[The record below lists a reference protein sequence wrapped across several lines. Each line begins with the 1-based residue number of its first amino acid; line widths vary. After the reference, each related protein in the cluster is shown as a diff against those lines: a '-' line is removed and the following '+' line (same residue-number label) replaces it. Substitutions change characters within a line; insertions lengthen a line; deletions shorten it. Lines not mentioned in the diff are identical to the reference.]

1 MSLEF
6 SASRLLVPIF
16 GDSIYTWGSLIGVIL
31 GGLSIGYHF
40 GGRLADRPDSSSIKL
55 CSIVF
60 SAGLYIIFIPFIST
74 HVIQFS
80 DSAIT
85 EMAQI
90 FWHNKNSDLIAS
102 TVSQFGSLFATF
114 LLLILPTLLLGIVS
128 PYAVKL
134 TVKSVK
140 QLGMISGNLYS
151 VSAIGNIIGTF
162 LTVFVL
168 ISIFDI
174 KSIIFTLGLSLIIS
188 SSVLMSL
195 MNAKMPAIIAGA
207 AILFILLSNIFS
219 GISPIQNY
227 PGNLIF
233 QKETPYSRLDVV
245 DSMATFN
252 NKNDTNSDFEVDD
265 QDLTPN
271 KGNRSLFL
279 DGFLHSSMNRENQS
293 QLTLEYTRYFPIG
306 FLLNPVR

>member
-1 MSLEF
+1 MI
-6 SASRLLVPIF
+6 LL
-16 GDSIYTWGSLIGVIL
+16 
-31 GGLSIGYHF
+31 
-40 GGRLADRPDSSSIKL
+40 
-55 CSIVF
+55 
-60 SAGLYIIFIPFIST
+60 
-74 HVIQFS
+74 Q
-80 DSAIT
+80 
-85 EMAQI
+85 
-90 FWHNKNSDLIAS
+90 S

-134 TVKSVK
+134 AVKSVK

-219 GISPIQNY
+219 GISPIQHY

-245 DSMATFN
+245 DSMATIN

-265 QDLTPN
+265 QDITPN

-306 FLLNPVR
+306 FLLNPAA